1 VQLTLLANSGQVLS
15 LMSITAAAALVG
27 LTPPGVLV
35 VAPAAVPLLGAVPL
49 SLAAGGI
56 YPTTQAEIL
65 ALTHLQILNLME
77 WYNEDFGILPGDPIG
92 VRCNKVGHWIHR
104 H

>member
-15 LMSITAAAALVG
+15 WMSITAPAALVG

-56 YPTTQAEIL
+56 YPTTQAEVFC
-65 ALTHLQILNLME
+65 LTQLNLME

-92 VRCNKVGHWIHR
+92 IRCNKVG
-104 H
+104 